1 MVVGPGS
8 QLQGDVLTPAA
19 QHRCDGAQVAAGS
32 VVSSSAVEPE
42 LDAGLGMELCGVL
55 GRGVGGDPVG
65 QVMSVTEQGS
75 KPAVVGGAG
84 VAGQVDDGG
93 EQVAVA

>member
-1 MVVGPGS
+1 VVVGPGS

-32 VVSSSAVEPE
+32 VVSSSAVEPDP
-42 LDAGLGMELCGVL
+42 DAGLGIELCGVL

-65 QVMSVTEQGS
+65 QLGSGTKQSS

-93 EQVAVA
+93 EQVSVA